1 MSQKKKYNLKFDFG
15 EKKNEEYLN
24 DKEKFEELKEQLK
37 EKLNKDYNI
46 SKDKIIVTFPQKG
59 SLTVQVIFQDVEFN
73 NLEKDEFIS
82 KFKND
87 PEFSE
92 LQNLKEIHSD
102 TLLGGCKLKKNQLD
116 SRGNRVEGWE

>member
-1 MSQKKKYNLKFDFG
+1 M
-15 EKKNEEYLN
+15 
-24 DKEKFEELKEQLK
+24 KEQLK

-73 NLEKDEFIS
+73 NLDKDEFIS